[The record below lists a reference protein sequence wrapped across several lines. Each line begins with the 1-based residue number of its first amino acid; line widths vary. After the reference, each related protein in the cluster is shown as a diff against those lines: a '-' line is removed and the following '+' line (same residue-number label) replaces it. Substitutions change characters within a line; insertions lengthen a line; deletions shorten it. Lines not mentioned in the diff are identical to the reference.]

1 MPALPRLLPPFAV
14 LCLGCTAPWDP
25 PKTCAD
31 YDACGTTSSGSWD
44 ITLPTTSG
52 SEGVQTVTGA
62 SDDDGSTDTESSGDA
77 DSTGQ
82 PAGPPLILAY
92 KLKPDPI
99 TANGPI
105 AVSVT
110 AEHASGVRLDTGL
123 GDVVE
128 LAPQAEPGVFAG
140 EIPVL
145 TSLQNGLRSAL
156 LTPWDA
162 VDGETVSAPY
172 QIALPPA
179 GSEKLW
185 ETGDL
190 IGPGQVVAMDTLPTG
205 EPVELGNYSPGGEQR
220 CYLRVR
226 DKAGLW
232 APADIV
238 DVLPDTPCVA
248 IDLKIDAEGAL
259 FVLVQQQSDDGV
271 RWRLMKI
278 PTWGQSAQHMGLGAK
293 GEVAVA
299 VAHHESGMVGVCGTV
314 ATGQP
319 DKVDAMARLF
329 RPGMTAEPW
338 AMDYH
343 PDKNLVHSFT
353 EQTRDCVFVGNTLAL
368 VGEANGQHGVEL
380 VLRDRL
386 FILRLDTA
394 ARTATWTVALPGDKQ
409 QSGAQAVDVDDEGQL
424 IVGGYTCDDD
434 CKPNGDLRIYDA
446 LDSLTHQVS
455 LGTFPTKQFAVQDV
469 EWSAAG
475 YVVVATGGTQG
486 NEAAFTVR
494 AFAPSKQVEALW
506 TFTRSDLQVLQF
518 ALTLASGK
526 YGEVYAGGF
535 GANGYPAVAFIAN

>member
-1 MPALPRLLPPFAV
+1 MPALPRLLLPFAL

-31 YDACGTTSSGSWD
+31 YDACGTTSSGNSD
-44 ITLPTTSG
+44 VTLPTTSG

-62 SDDDGSTDTESSGDA
+62 SDDDGSTDTGSSGDA

-82 PAGPPLILAY
+82 SAEVPLIVDFE
-92 KLKPDPI
+92 LKPDPI

-128 LAPQAEPGVFAG
+128 LAPQAQPGVFAG

-145 TSLQNGLRSAL
+145 TSLHNGLRSAL
-156 LTPWDA
+156 LTPWNA
-162 VDGETVSAPY
+162 VDGESVSAPY
-172 QIALPPA
+172 EIALPPA

-190 IGPGQVVAMDTLPTG
+190 IGPGQVAAMDTLPTG
-205 EPVELGNYSPGGEQR
+205 EPVELGTHSPGGEQR

-259 FVLVQQQSDDGV
+259 FILVQQQSDDGL

-299 VAHHESGMVGVCGTV
+299 LAHHESEMVGVCGT
-314 ATGQP
+314 AASGQI
-319 DKVDAMARLF
+319 DKIDAMARIF
-329 RPGMTAEPW
+329 RPGLPAEPW
-338 AMDYH
+338 KMDYWPVGKLAH
-343 PDKNLVHSFT
+343 FFA
-353 EQTRDCVFVGNTLAL
+353 EQTRDCVFVGDTLAL
-368 VGEANGQHGVEL
+368 VGEVNGKHEMEL
-380 VLRDRL
+380 NERDRL
-386 FILRLDTA
+386 FILRLDTKA
-394 ARTATWTVALPGDKQ
+394 KSFDWTVALPGDKL
-409 QSGAQAVDVDDEGQL
+409 QSGAQAVDVDDEDRL
-424 IVGGYTCDDD
+424 VIGGYTCDDD
-434 CKPNGDLRIYDA
+434 CKPIGDLRVYDA
-446 LDSLTHQVS
+446 SDSLTHQVS
-455 LGTFPTKQFAVQDV
+455 LGTFPTKQFVVQDLA
-469 EWSAAG
+469 WNAAG
-475 YVVVATGGTQG
+475 YVVVATGGAPG

-494 AFAPSKQVEALW
+494 AFAPSEQEAALW
-506 TFTRSDLQVLQF
+506 TFTRSDLQVLHF
-518 ALTLASGK
+518 ALALAIGD

>member
-1 MPALPRLLPPFAV
+1 MPALPRLLLPFAM

-31 YDACGTTSSGSWD
+31 YDACGTTSSGSSD

-62 SDDDGSTDTESSGDA
+62 SDDDGSTDTETSGDA

-82 PAGPPLILAY
+82 PAEVPLIIDY
-92 KLKPDPI
+92 ELKPDPI

-162 VDGETVSAPY
+162 VDGESVSAPY
-172 QIALPPA
+172 EVALPPA

-205 EPVELGNYSPGGEQR
+205 EPVELGNHSPGGEQR

-259 FVLVQQQSDDGV
+259 FVLVQQQSDDGL

-278 PTWGQSAQHMGLGAK
+278 PAWGQSAQHMGLGAK

-299 VAHHESGMVGVCGTV
+299 VAHHESGIVGVCGT
-314 ATGQP
+314 APSGQP
-319 DKVDAMARLF
+319 DNVDAMARIF
-329 RPGMTAEPW
+329 RPGLPAEPW
-338 AMDYH
+338 TMDYW
-343 PDKNLVHSFT
+343 PDDKPVHSFT
-353 EQTRDCVFVGNTLAL
+353 EQTRDCVFVDDTLVL
-368 VGEANGQHGVEL
+368 VGVAHGHHEL
-380 VLRDRL
+380 ENVDRDRL

-394 ARTATWTVALPGDKQ
+394 AKTSAWIVALPGDKV
-409 QSGAQAVDVDDEGQL
+409 QSGAQAVDVDDEDQL
-424 IVGGYTCDDD
+424 IIGGYTCDDD
-434 CKPNGDLRIYDA
+434 CKPSGDLRIYDA
-446 LDSLTHQVS
+446 RYALTHQVS
-455 LGTFPTKQFAVQDV
+455 LGAFPTKQFAVQDLT
-469 EWSAAG
+469 WSAAG

-494 AFAPSKQVEALW
+494 AFAPSKQVAALW
-506 TFTRSDLQVLQF
+506 TFTRSDLQVLHF
-518 ALTLASGK
+518 SLALTIGN

-535 GANGYPAVAFIAN
+535 GANGYPAVAFIIG

>member
-1 MPALPRLLPPFAV
+1 MPATPRLLLPFAM

-31 YDACGTTSSGSWD
+31 YDACGTTSSGSSD
-44 ITLPTTSG
+44 ITLPTSSG

-62 SDDDGSTDTESSGDA
+62 SDDDGSTGSSGDA

-82 PAGPPLILAY
+82 PAGPPLILDY
-92 KLKPDPI
+92 ELKPDPI

-128 LAPQAEPGVFAG
+128 LAPQAEPGVFVG

-156 LTPWDA
+156 LTPWNA
-162 VDGETVSAPY
+162 VDGESVSVPY
-172 QIALPPA
+172 EVALPPA

-205 EPVELGNYSPGGEQR
+205 EPIELGNHSPGGEQR

-238 DVLPDTPCVA
+238 DLLPDTPCVA

-259 FVLVQQQSDDGV
+259 FVLVQQQSDDGL

-314 ATGQP
+314 PSGQI
-319 DKVDAMARLF
+319 DKVDAMARIF
-329 RPGMTAEPW
+329 RPDLPAEPW
-338 AMDYH
+338 TMDYW
-343 PDKNLVHSFT
+343 PVGKLVHSFN
-353 EQTRDCVFVGNTLAL
+353 EQTRDCVFVGDTLVL
-368 VGEANGQHGVEL
+368 VGEANGLHEL
-380 VLRDRL
+380 EGTPRARL
-386 FILRLDTA
+386 FILHLDTA
-394 ARTATWTVALPGDKQ
+394 AKTSTWTVALPGDKQ
-409 QSGAQAVDVDDEGQL
+409 QSGAQAVDVDDEGRL

-434 CKPNGDLRIYDA
+434 CKPNGELRVYDA
-446 LDSLTHQVS
+446 SDSLTHQVS
-455 LGTFPTKQFAVQDV
+455 LGTFPTKQFAVQDL
-469 EWSAAG
+469 EWSAAD

-494 AFAPSKQVEALW
+494 AFAPSKQVGALW
-506 TFTRSDLQVLQF
+506 TFTRSDLQVLHF
-518 ALTLASGK
+518 ALALAIGN

-535 GANGYPAVAFIAN
+535 GANGYPAVAFIIG